1 LPLLLG
7 PAQAV
12 PELLD
17 AVADPLPVQLFTER
31 SGSCWAAVNTPM
43 TADRV
48 RGAMS
53 VPMTPALYSADPD
66 AAALVS
72 VTLCIRRFR
81 APGAAR
87 PVTRRS

>member
-17 AVADPLPVQLFTER
+17 AGADPLPVQLFTER

-53 VPMTPALYSADPD
+53 VPMTPALYSA
-66 AAALVS
+66 
-72 VTLCIRRFR
+72 C
-81 APGAAR
+81 PGVR
-87 PVTRRS
+87 EHMGQLRIVTRAHRGYLCGHWIKPS